1 MTIPQKL
8 RDLERFYHIIE
19 AIELIEKYADGGIK
33 PLDYMAADAIFYR
46 LQIIGE
52 AAKHI
57 SEIYKEK
64 FSDIPWRK
72 IIAMRNYLVH
82 EYFAVHN
89 DKIMVALRDIPR
101 IKKIII
107 EIIKEIEHE

>member
-8 RDLERFYHIIE
+8 RDLERFYHIVE
-19 AIELIEKYADGGIK
+19 AIELIEEYAKDGIK
-33 PLDYMAADAIFYR
+33 SDDSLTADAIFYR

-57 SEIYKEK
+57 SDIYKER

-72 IIAMRNYLVH
+72 IVAMRNYLVH
-82 EYFAVHN
+82 EYFAIHN
-89 DKIMVALRDIPR
+89 NKIMIAIDDIPR
-101 IKKIII
+101 IKERIQDIIR
-107 EIIKEIEHE
+107 EIEND

>member
-8 RDLERFYHIIE
+8 RDLERFHHIIE
-19 AIELIEKYADGGIK
+19 AIELIEEYAKNGIK
-33 PLDYMAADAIFYR
+33 TGDSLTTDAIFYR

-57 SEIYKEK
+57 SDSYKER

-82 EYFAVHN
+82 EYFAIHN
-89 DKIMVALRDIPR
+89 NKIMIAIADIPL
-101 IKKIII
+101 
-107 EIIKEIEHE
+107 IKERIQDIIREIEND